1 MKVLGW
7 VVLFVIGAVI
17 LTCVQSC
24 FDTDTR
30 PPRGPLPSMF
40 ESDAII
46 PSEYRTDTAELA
58 ELGGTLTRF
67 IRAHGW
73 RCDTISGLVPMT
85 RRRGYFV
92 KCNGFMYAYEVVD
105 RGGNWTVTLDD

>member
-7 VVLFVIGAVI
+7 VVLFVIGVVI
-17 LTCVQSC
+17 LTYVQSC

-30 PPRGPLPSMF
+30 PPSGPLPSMF
-40 ESDAII
+40 ESDAIM

-58 ELGGTLTRF
+58 KLGGILTRF

-73 RCDTISGLVPMT
+73 RCDTISGLVPMS
-85 RRRGYFV
+85 RRRGYSV
-92 KCNGFMYAYEVVD
+92 WCNGLYAYEVVD